1 MKGEQGWSLLTEAR
15 QDMGL
20 KLGSWSQ
27 GCPGLQSLHLETV
40 HTTEKTVLDVSGVR
54 SSSRPPLSKTQGSP
68 DARGSS
74 WVLGAGFRA
83 VS

>member
-20 KLGSWSQ
+20 KLGSWRE

-40 HTTEKTVLDVSGVR
+40 HTREKTVLDISGVR
-54 SSSRPPLSKTQGSP
+54 SSSRPPLSKTQRSP
-68 DARGSS
+68 DARGQL
-74 WVLGAGFRA
+74 LGVGCRA
-83 VS
+83 AS